1 MKRTV
6 FAILLLCLALPLETL
21 AQATAASTT
30 PPSRKTRLA
39 LLDFDY
45 GTVDARMVDID
56 TAEILGV
63 ADGKGE
69 SSRESTSLLGGGGS
83 WHGFGAGN
91 VDFGSSDFENTIIGE
106 AVKGAVTQLST
117 GIIANKDKLQA
128 RIITVQGLVA
138 AVDGGDIV
146 LNVGAKTGLKV
157 GDQMTVERVS
167 KEIKDPST
175 GQVIRRVSSKLGVIQ
190 VTDVD
195 DGSSVA
201 KVVSGAGFKVGD
213 LVKTTTQ

>member
-1 MKRTV
+1 M
-6 FAILLLCLALPLETL
+6 
-21 AQATAASTT
+21 
-30 PPSRKTRLA
+30 
-39 LLDFDY
+39 
-45 GTVDARMVDID
+45 
-56 TAEILGV
+56 
-63 ADGKGE
+63 
-69 SSRESTSLLGGGGS
+69 
-83 WHGFGAGN
+83 
-91 VDFGSSDFENTIIGE
+91 
-106 AVKGAVTQLST
+106 KGAVTQLST

-201 KVVSGAGFKVGD
+201 KVVSGSGFKVGD